1 MRGCAGRAVTGRYG
15 RPSAGPIA
23 RIAPD
28 GARHGAVPPRGRP
41 ARQRRPEFAGHRSE
55 RSTPRDGHGGASG
68 ARCDVATETGRG
80 GSRTAVDD
88 DVSGAGLRRARSPG
102 AWRRTRPGDGFRAD
116 PPPSPGTVP
125 VRRVPTTRPRTS
137 ACAPVRRSA
146 HPPRAPPRGAAAP
159 PATGRVARATPI
171 RCRHHRRIPGDGHGG
186 HINATFHHAIPLDSP
201 GGMPVR
207 RPGKA
212 TRVAH
217 GAKLRPELIGASA
230 SRAGT

>member
-102 AWRRTRPGDGFRAD
+102 AWRRTRPGGRL
-116 PPPSPGTVP
+116 PGRP
-125 VRRVPTTRPRTS
+125 AAEPGNRPR
-137 ACAPVRRSA
+137 
-146 HPPRAPPRGAAAP
+146 PPRPDDAAAHVRVRTRAPLGAPTASPAARRRRGPAP
-159 PATGRVARATPI
+159 PARLV
-171 RCRHHRRIPGDGHGG
+171 
-186 HINATFHHAIPLDSP
+186 
-201 GGMPVR
+201 
-207 RPGKA
+207 RPG
-212 TRVAH
+212 
-217 GAKLRPELIGASA
+217 
-230 SRAGT
+230 RA